1 MTNLELRTATLYSQY
16 ANSPTIVQM
25 VDSFGQQID
34 ISGDL
39 ANVISYIW
47 DIDTAQG
54 FGLDILGRII
64 GLNRQVQNVP
74 DIFGFPTAPGGLYT
88 MMDDEYR
95 RALRVKALRNISNG
109 SAPDINRQ
117 LMLLSNGRGNAFV
130 SNEGT
135 MLIKYNFFYGPQPY
149 EYALMSSFD
158 VVGKPVGVDVELD
171 LTINPYF
178 GFAEAESWEP
188 FDSDGAFADY
198 P

>member
-1 MTNLELRTATLYSQY
+1 MSNESLRTETLYSQY

-34 ISGDL
+34 ISGDI
-39 ANVISYIW
+39 ANIYSYIW

-74 DIFGFPTAPGGLYT
+74 DIFGFPPTPGGLYT
-88 MMDDEYR
+88 MMDGQYR
-95 RALRVKALRNISNG
+95 RALKVKALRNILNG
-109 SAPDINRQ
+109 SAQDINRQ

-135 MLIKYNFFYGPQPY
+135 MLIKYNFYYGPEPY
-149 EYALMSSFD
+149 EYALMSSFN
-158 VVGKPVGVDVELD
+158 VVGKPVGVNVEGD
-171 LTINPYF
+171 FTINPYF
-178 GFAEAESWEP
+178 GFAEAESWSP
-188 FDSDGAFADY
+188 FDADGSFADY

>member
-74 DIFGFPTAPGGLYT
+74 DIFGFPPTPGGLYT

-109 SAPDINRQ
+109 TAPDINRQ
-117 LMLLSNGRGNAFV
+117 LMLLSGGRGNAFV

-135 MLIKYNFFYGPQPY
+135 MLIKYNFYYGPQPY
-149 EYALMSSFD
+149 EYALMSSFN
-158 VVGKPVGVDVELD
+158 VVGKPVGVDVED
-171 LTINPYF
+171 DFTINPYF

-198 P
+198 